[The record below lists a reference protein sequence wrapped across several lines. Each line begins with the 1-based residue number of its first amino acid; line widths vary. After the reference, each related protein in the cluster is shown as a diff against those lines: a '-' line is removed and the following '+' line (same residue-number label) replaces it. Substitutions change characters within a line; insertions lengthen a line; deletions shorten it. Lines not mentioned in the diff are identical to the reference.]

1 MPPRWVPPNDAP
13 SRARA
18 LGPPDA
24 CCPPGGGVQLHEA
37 LTRCWP
43 CVPDMPRPKREDWLA
58 LGGAGEGDRRGQT
71 FKDFARPGPH
81 RTFPTANS
89 KTIYVVPIGSIEGC
103 PPLESLL
110 AVLEACYSLPVRA
123 LPTPIPAKEVR
134 ALERDFGGAG
144 YGPQLEAPSV
154 RALLAK
160 HKPRDAFAL
169 VGVTMEDLC
178 CTAKGFSFLF
188 GQADLDKGVGVFSFA
203 RYSDDVPL
211 AGPAFLRRC
220 AMVLCHEVGH
230 LFGIKH
236 CVYGLCLMNGS
247 NHLEEAERRPFALC
261 PLDLRKWRATVAAA
275 RLGPSVELD
284 LAARERNMLRWL
296 EENGLE
302 ADAALTRLR
311 VAALE
316 GVEPPAAAAVVAS
329 SSSEAVPSDGAGP
342 APARSTPVAAA
353 LTAEQIKAA
362 ACGSRAER
370 LASSLCS
377 YYCIL

>member
-24 CCPPGGGVQLHEA
+24 CCPVTGGGVQLHEA

-43 CVPDMPRPKREDWLA
+43 CVPDMPRPKRDDWLA
-58 LGGAGEGDRRGQT
+58 LGGAGEGDRRGQS

-89 KTIYVVPIGSIEGC
+89 KTIYVVPIGSIEGF

-134 ALERDFGGAG
+134 ALERDLGGAG
-144 YGPQLEAPSV
+144 YGPQLETPAV
-154 RALLAK
+154 RALLGK

-178 CTAKGFSFLF
+178 CTAKGFDFLF

-203 RYSDDVPL
+203 RYSDDAPS
-211 AGPAFLRRC
+211 AGHGPAFLRRC

-275 RLGPSVELD
+275 RLGASVELD

-302 ADAALTRLR
+302 ADAALARLR

-316 GVEPPAAAAVVAS
+316 GGEPPVAAAAAAAAAAAVA
-329 SSSEAVPSDGAGP
+329 SSSEAVPSDGAAAVGNGP
-342 APARSTPVAAA
+342 APARPVATVLSAA
-353 LTAEQIKAA
+353 QIKAA
-362 ACGSRAER
+362 EAAAPSA
-370 LASSLCS
+370 
-377 YYCIL
+377 

>member
-1 MPPRWVPPNDAP
+1 MPPRWVPPNDAS

-43 CVPDMPRPKREDWLA
+43 CVPDLPRPKRDDWLA
-58 LGGAGEGDRRGQT
+58 LGAAGERDRRGQS
-71 FKDFARPGPH
+71 FKEFARPGPH
-81 RTFPTANS
+81 RTFPTPNS

-103 PPLESLL
+103 PQLESLL
-110 AVLEACYSLPVRA
+110 AVLEACYSLPVRT
-123 LPTPIPAKEVR
+123 LPMPIPAKEIR
-134 ALERDFGGAG
+134 ELERDLGGAG
-144 YGPQLEAPSV
+144 YGPQLETPSV

-178 CTAKGFSFLF
+178 CTSKGFNFLF

-203 RYSDDVPL
+203 RYSDDGPT
-211 AGPAFLRRC
+211 APAFLRRC

-296 EENGLE
+296 EAHGLE

-316 GVEPPAAAAVVAS
+316 GSEPPPMTA
-329 SSSEAVPSDGAGP
+329 EAVPSSD
-342 APARSTPVAAA
+342 AAA
-353 LTAEQIKAA
+353 VRDGQSHAEEQFKGATHRATAA
-362 ACGSRAER
+362 ATTEAAAPSA
-370 LASSLCS
+370 
-377 YYCIL
+377 